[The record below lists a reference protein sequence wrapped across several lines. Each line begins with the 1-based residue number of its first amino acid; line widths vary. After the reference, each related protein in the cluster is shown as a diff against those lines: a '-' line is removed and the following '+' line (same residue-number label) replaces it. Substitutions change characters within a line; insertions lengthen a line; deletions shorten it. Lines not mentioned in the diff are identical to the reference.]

1 MTLPFS
7 TEEYTR
13 RLERIRSFP
22 DELEALVDGLNE
34 ERLKAHTIPGEW
46 SVQQIVH
53 HLADSHLNS
62 MLRMKFILTM
72 ERPHLQGYDQDVW
85 AELPDINAVP
95 IGASLA
101 IVRGLHARWAVLFET
116 LTPEQWSR
124 TGVHSER
131 GEIPM
136 SDFLVTYS
144 DHCDIHIDQIKRV
157 LAASVSST

>member
-7 TEEYTR
+7 PAEHNR
-13 RLERIRSFP
+13 MLERIRSFP
-22 DELEALVDGLNE
+22 DELETLVADLSE
-34 ERLKAHTIPGEW
+34 QTLKAHTLPGEW

-62 MLRMKFILTM
+62 VLRMKFILTM
-72 ERPHLQGYDQDVW
+72 DKPHLQGYDQEVW
-85 AELPDINAVP
+85 AELPDINVVP
-95 IGASLA
+95 ISASLA
-101 IVRGLHARWAVLFET
+101 IVRGLHARWVVLFET

-131 GEIPM
+131 GEIPV

-144 DHCDIHIDQIKRV
+144 NHCDIHIDQIKRV
-157 LAASVSST
+157 LAAGVGQ